1 MPENSL
7 AVLYCVRVEA
17 ATFNSG
23 SDALENFKYPYESS
37 GYTHNNLTSIS

>member
-23 SDALENFKYPYESS
+23 SLRVIRIHPQQPNKYLLKS
-37 GYTHNNLTSIS
+37 NIA